1 VTFEMTDPARE
12 THAFQTEVQQ
22 LLHLMIHSL
31 YSNREVFLRELVSN
45 ASDACDKLR
54 FEALT
59 RDGLFEDDPDLRV
72 TISYDGDAH
81 TLTITDNGIGMNRDE
96 VIENLGTIAR
106 SGTREFLQQ
115 LTQDAARDA
124 SLIGQFGVGFYS
136 AFVVADE
143 VTVETRR
150 AGEPADTGVRWH
162 SEGTGDY
169 SIETIEREDRGTSI
183 VLHLKEDHRDLLNGH
198 TLRGIVN
205 KYADHIGLP
214 VQMPVE
220 KDGKPDAG
228 ELETV
233 NRASALWSRPRREIS
248 DDEYREFYKHVAH
261 DFEDPLTWTHH
272 RVEGKLDYTA
282 LLYLPSRPPF
292 DLWDTERQRGVKLY
306 VQRVFIMDDAQQLTP
321 RYLRF
326 VRGLIDSN
334 DLPLNVSREL
344 LQSNRVVDSIRAGC
358 TRKVLSLLEDLKA
371 KEPEKYQG
379 FWNTFGRVL
388 KEGMAED
395 QGNKETI
402 AKLLLFASTGVEGEG
417 QTVSLADYVERMKP
431 DQQHI
436 YYLTADTY
444 ANAAASPHLEAFRQQ
459 GVEVLLLHD
468 RVDEWVVGSL
478 TEFDGHELKSV
489 NRGEMPLGEGSEDE
503 KKAQEAIEEE
513 YREFVARVQSVLRE
527 RVEEVRIS
535 RRLTDSPSCV
545 VTPEG
550 ALGGRLERM
559 LREAGQEVPQS
570 KPILELNPSHPI
582 VLKARHDE
590 DKNRF
595 AQWANLLLD
604 QALLA
609 EGDELAD
616 PTGFVKRLNDLLVSL
631 A

>member
-1 VTFEMTDPARE
+1 
-12 THAFQTEVQQ
+12 
-22 LLHLMIHSL
+22 MIHSL

-59 RDGLFEDDPDLRV
+59 SDGLFEDDPELHVR
-72 TISYDGDAH
+72 ISWDADAH
-81 TLTITDNGIGMNRDE
+81 TLSVSDNGIGMSRDE

-115 LTQDAARDA
+115 LSGDAAKDA

-150 AGEPADTGVRWH
+150 AGLPPEAGVRWH
-162 SEGTGDY
+162 SDGTGAYTVEAIDRA
-169 SIETIEREDRGTSI
+169 SRGTVI
-183 VLHLKEDHRDLLNGH
+183 TLHLKEEHRDLLDRV

-205 KYADHIGLP
+205 RYADHIGLP
-214 VQMPVE
+214 VQMPAE
-220 KDGKPDAG
+220 QSGAESETAEAPSDAQAF
-228 ELETV
+228 ETV
-233 NRASALWSRPRREIS
+233 NQASALWSRPRREIE

-261 DFEDPLTWTHH
+261 DFDDPLAWTHY

-282 LLYLPSRPPF
+282 LLYLPNRPPF
-292 DLWDTERQRGVKLY
+292 DLWDADRQRGVKLY
-306 VQRVFIMDDAQQLTP
+306 VQRVFIMDDAQQLMP

-344 LQSNRVVDSIRAGC
+344 LQSSRVVDSIRAGC
-358 TRKVLSLLEDLKA
+358 TRKVLSLLEDMSTG
-371 KEPEKYQG
+371 EPEKYQR

-395 QGNKETI
+395 PANRETI
-402 AKLLLFASTGVEGEG
+402 AGLLRFASTAGEG
-417 QTVSLADYVERMKP
+417 DAQTVSLAEYVARMQSG
-431 DQQHI
+431 QQHI
-436 YYLTADTY
+436 YYLTAESY
-444 ANAAASPHLEAFRQQ
+444 ASAAASPHLEVFRDK
-459 GVEVLLLHD
+459 GIEVLLLHD
-468 RVDEWVVGSL
+468 RIDEWVVGGL
-478 TEFDGHELKSV
+478 PAFEEHELRSV
-489 NRGEMPLGEGSEDE
+489 NRGELPLEDRGEDE
-503 KKAQEAIEEE
+503 KQAQEAIEEE

-527 RVEEVRIS
+527 RVEDVRVS

-550 ALGGRLERM
+550 ALGARLERM
-559 LREAGQEVPQS
+559 LREAGQEVPAS
-570 KPILELNPSHPI
+570 KPILELNPTHPI
-582 VLKARHDE
+582 VLKARHDD
-590 DKNRF
+590 DKERF

-609 EGDELAD
+609 EGDELSD
-616 PTGFVKRLNDLLVSL
+616 PAGFVRRLNALLVAL

>member
-1 VTFEMTDPARE
+1 MTAENGAATRE

-59 RDGLFEDDPDLRV
+59 TDGLLGDDPELRV
-72 TISYDGDAH
+72 TITWDGDAH
-81 TLTITDNGIGMNRDE
+81 TLTITDNGIGMRRDE

-106 SGTREFLQQ
+106 SGTREFLKQ
-115 LTQDAARDA
+115 LTGDQAKDA

-136 AFVVADE
+136 SFVVADE

-150 AGEPADTGVRWH
+150 AGLPAEEGVRWH
-162 SEGTGDY
+162 SDGTGDY
-169 SIETIEREDRGTSI
+169 TLETMARDARGTSI
-183 VLHLKEDHRDLLNGH
+183 ILHLKEDHRDLLDGFA
-198 TLRGIVN
+198 LRGIVN

-214 VQMPVE
+214 VQMPAV
-220 KDGKPDAG
+220 KDGKADPDT
-228 ELETV
+228 LETV
-233 NRASALWSRPRREIS
+233 NQASALWSRPRNEIS
-248 DDEYREFYKHVAH
+248 EDEYREFYKHVAH
-261 DFEDPLTWTHH
+261 DFEDPLSWTHH

-282 LLYLPSRPPF
+282 LLYIPGRPPF
-292 DLWDTERQRGVKLY
+292 DLWEVERTRGVKLY

-358 TRKVLSLLEDLKA
+358 TRKVLSLLEDLKKQDA
-371 KEPEKYQG
+371 ERYAT
-379 FWNTFGRVL
+379 FWNAFGRVL
-388 KEGMAED
+388 KEGIAED
-395 QGNKETI
+395 PGNRDAI
-402 AKLLLFASTGVEGEG
+402 ARLLLFASTASDGAT
-417 QTVSLADYVERMKP
+417 QNVSLDDYVGRMKP
-431 DQQHI
+431 GQQHI
-436 YYLTADTY
+436 YYLTADSY
-444 ANAAASPHLEAFRQQ
+444 ANAVASPHLEAFK
-459 GVEVLLLHD
+459 GKDIEVLLLSD
-468 RVDEWVVGSL
+468 RVDEWVIGGL
-478 TEFDGHELKSV
+478 TTYEDHELRSV
-489 NRGEMPLGEGSEDE
+489 NRGELPIEDDSEED
-503 KKAQEAIEEE
+503 KKAQEAIEQEF
-513 YREFVARVQSVLRE
+513 REFVARVQSQLRE
-527 RVEEVRIS
+527 QVEDVRIS

-570 KPILELNPSHPI
+570 KPILELNPVHPI
-582 VLKARHDE
+582 VLKARHEE
-590 DKNRF
+590 DKERF
-595 AQWANLLLD
+595 SQWAHLLLD

-609 EGDELAD
+609 EGDELSD
-616 PTGFVKRLNDLLVSL
+616 PTGFVRRLNALLVSL
-631 A
+631 G